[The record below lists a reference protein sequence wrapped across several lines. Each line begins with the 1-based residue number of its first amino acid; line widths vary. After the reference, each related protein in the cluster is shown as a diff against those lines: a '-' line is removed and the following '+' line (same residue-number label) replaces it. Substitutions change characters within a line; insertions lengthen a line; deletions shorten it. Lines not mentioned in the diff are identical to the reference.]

1 MTRVQSTV
9 EKGTKGANQGDR
21 ERRGVR
27 FPGQRRLGFGL
38 AVCRCFWQRSEAPSG
53 WWPQS
58 SLGVTGPCPSTPPWS
73 KGSVR
78 ASVRSLPNLG
88 VSTCQ
93 VDPPLPASPS
103 LSSGLGA
110 QEVRHSRH
118 PWAWSR
124 REKASLVC
132 SKAPK
137 GNSLGRGLS
146 QGAGSYWPCSRSLLL
161 GVVLVAPG
169 GTGCGCSSQHPLH
182 RSETKPWSIG

>member
-27 FPGQRRLGFGL
+27 FPGRRHLGFGL

-78 ASVRSLPNLG
+78 ASVGSLPNLG

-93 VDPPLPASPS
+93 VDPPPPRLP
-103 LSSGLGA
+103 
-110 QEVRHSRH
+110 V
-118 PWAWSR
+118 
-124 REKASLVC
+124 LVIWVGRPRGKTL
-132 SKAPK
+132 KAPLGLVSK
-137 GNSLGRGLS
+137 GESISRLLQSPQGELS
-146 QGAGSYWPCSRSLLL
+146 GQGS
-161 GVVLVAPG
+161 
-169 GTGCGCSSQHPLH
+169 
-182 RSETKPWSIG
+182 